1 MRQFK
6 TIFSFELKS
15 YFKNKI
21 FLGITI
27 FFMVLIAAVMFFPQI
42 SSLFRSNNA
51 DKKEAVLLVAVKDTE
66 DTDIVQQVFT
76 DAFPKKEVRLVAND
90 WNAIKGQIEDGSI
103 EGAFVLDDLTTY
115 TYYVNNLTLS
125 DDNTTIADQALQK
138 AYQIKKLTGMGMT
151 EQDASQLIS
160 NNIVHTTKSLGKDQ
174 ITNFFYTYI
183 MIFALYMVILLY
195 GQMVATNVASEKDS
209 RAMELLVTSAKPAS
223 MMFGKVLAS
232 CTAGLTQIVC
242 IFGSA
247 FLFYQINQSSWGDNP
262 IIASIFSIPAGLLL
276 YMILFFILG
285 FLLYAFLFSAVGSL
299 ASKVEDIN
307 TSSMPVTLLF
317 VAGFMIVMFSM
328 TSGDVDSV
336 LMKVCS
342 YVPFTSPMAMFTR
355 LAMSKVA
362 FHEILI
368 SIALLV
374 VSAAG
379 IGILSAKI
387 YRVGVLLYGNK
398 PKLSTVLRSVWNA

>member
-1 MRQFK
+1 MKQFQ
-6 TIFSFELKS
+6 TIFGFELKS

-42 SSLFRSNNA
+42 SSLFKNGDST
-51 DKKEAVLLVAVKDTE
+51 KKESVLLVATKNSE
-66 DTDIVQQVFT
+66 DKEVVETLFT
-76 DAFPKKEVRLVAND
+76 DAFPKDEIRMVDND
-90 WNAIKGQIEDGSI
+90 WDSIKKQIEDESVD
-103 EGAFVLDDLTTY
+103 GAFVLDNLTTY

-125 DDNTTIADQALQK
+125 DNNTAIVDQALQK
-138 AYQIKKLTGMGMT
+138 AYQLKTLQEKGMSET
-151 EQDASQLIS
+151 DASQLLV
-160 NNIVHTTKSLGKDQ
+160 NNIVHTTKNLGKDQ

-209 RAMELLVTSAKPAS
+209 RAMELLITSAKPTS

-232 CTAGLTQIVC
+232 CLAGLTQIVC

-247 FLFYQINQSSWGDNP
+247 FLFYQINQNSWGDNP
-262 IIASIFSIPAGLLL
+262 IIASLFRIPAELLV
-276 YMILFFILG
+276 YMIIFFVLG
-285 FLLYAFLFSAVGSL
+285 FLVYAFLFSAVGSL

-317 VAGFMIVMFSM
+317 VVGFMIVIFSM
-328 TSGDVDSV
+328 TNGNVDSL

-342 YVPFTSPMAMFTR
+342 FVPFTSPMAMFTR

-362 FHEILI
+362 VYEIILSI
-368 SIALLV
+368 SILV
-374 VSAAG
+374 VSAIS

-398 PKLSTVLRSVWNA
+398 PKFLSVLKSVWRA

>member
-1 MRQFK
+1 MKQFQ
-6 TIFSFELKS
+6 TIFGFELKS

-42 SSLFRSNNA
+42 SSLFKNGDST
-51 DKKEAVLLVAVKDTE
+51 KKESVLLVATKNSE
-66 DTDIVQQVFT
+66 DKEVVETLFT
-76 DAFPKKEVRLVAND
+76 DAFPKDEIRMVDND
-90 WNAIKGQIEDGSI
+90 WDSIKKQIEDESVD
-103 EGAFVLDDLTTY
+103 GAFVLDNLTTY

-125 DDNTTIADQALQK
+125 DNNTAIVDQALQK
-138 AYQIKKLTGMGMT
+138 AYQLKTLQEKGMSET
-151 EQDASQLIS
+151 DASQLLV
-160 NNIVHTTKSLGKDQ
+160 NNIVHTTKNLGKDQ

-209 RAMELLVTSAKPAS
+209 RAMELLITSAKPTS

-232 CTAGLTQIVC
+232 CLAGLTQIVC

-247 FLFYQINQSSWGDNP
+247 FLFYQINQNSWGDNP
-262 IIASIFSIPAGLLL
+262 IIASLFRIPAELLV
-276 YMILFFILG
+276 YMIIFFVLG
-285 FLLYAFLFSAVGSL
+285 FLVYAFLFSAVGSL

-317 VAGFMIVMFSM
+317 VAGFMIVIFSM
-328 TSGDVDSV
+328 TNGNVDSL

-342 YVPFTSPMAMFTR
+342 FVPFTSPMAMFTR

-362 FHEILI
+362 VYEIILSI
-368 SIALLV
+368 SILV
-374 VSAAG
+374 VSAIS

-398 PKLSTVLRSVWNA
+398 PKFLSVLKSVWRA

>member
-1 MRQFK
+1 MKQFK
-6 TIFSFELKS
+6 TIFGFELKS

-27 FFMVLIAAVMFFPQI
+27 FFMILIAAVMFFPQI
-42 SSLFRSNNA
+42 SSLFKNGESTR
-51 DKKEAVLLVAVKDTE
+51 KEAVLLVATKNSE
-66 DTDIVQQVFT
+66 DKEVVETLFT
-76 DAFPKKEVRLVAND
+76 DAFPKNEVRMVDND
-90 WNAIKGQIEDGSI
+90 WNSIKKQIEDESVD
-103 EGAFVLDDLTTY
+103 GAFVLDNLTTY

-125 DDNTTIADQALQK
+125 DNNTAIVDQALQK
-138 AYQIKKLTGMGMT
+138 AYQLKTLQEKGMSET
-151 EQDASQLIS
+151 DASQLLV
-160 NNIVHTTKSLGKDQ
+160 NNIVHTTKNLGKDQ
-174 ITNFFYTYI
+174 VTNFFYTYI

-209 RAMELLVTSAKPAS
+209 RAMELLITSAKPTS

-232 CTAGLTQIVC
+232 CVAGLTQIVC

-247 FLFYQINQSSWGDNP
+247 FLFYQINQDSWGDNP
-262 IIASIFSIPAGLLL
+262 IIASLFRIPAELLV
-276 YMILFFILG
+276 YMIIFFVLG
-285 FLLYAFLFSAVGSL
+285 FLVYAFLFSAVGSL

-317 VAGFMIVMFSM
+317 VAGFMVVMFSM
-328 TSGDVDSV
+328 TNGNVDSV

-342 YVPFTSPMAMFTR
+342 FVPFTSPMAMFTR

-362 FHEILI
+362 IYEIILSI
-368 SIALLV
+368 SILV
-374 VSAAG
+374 VSAIA

-398 PKLSTVLRSVWNA
+398 PKFISVLKSVWRA